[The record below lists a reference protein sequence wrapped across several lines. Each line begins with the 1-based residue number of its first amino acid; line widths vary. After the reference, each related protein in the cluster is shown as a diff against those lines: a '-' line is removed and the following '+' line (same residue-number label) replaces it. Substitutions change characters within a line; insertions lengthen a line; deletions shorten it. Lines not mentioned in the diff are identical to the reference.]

1 MAKLVASKAVR
12 SAELYTR
19 REFWGRLYAWPFIA
33 LYGIPLFLAIKDFN
47 GYFAHVEYFYIS
59 LGFVATL
66 HILTSL
72 SCQWN
77 LAVKAF
83 VVFKKEYVVNRA
95 EYVLVYPPVHQGSG
109 SFCKI
114 ISSKEEGIHFYF
126 QKLKFVFDDERK
138 QFKRLAY
145 PCESNPPIS
154 ELQTSRGLADR
165 ASVEKMTLDFGLNR
179 FDIPSPTFKEL
190 FKEHAVAPF
199 FVFQMFC
206 VVLWF
211 FDEFWY
217 YSLFTLVMLVG
228 FESTVVYQRLRTL
241 TEFRSLAIKPF
252 PVQVFRESEWFTLSS
267 DMILPGDIC
276 SITRTSEETA
286 VPCDMIIIDG
296 ALIANEAM
304 LTGESTPLLKES
316 IRLREGDDVFNPEG
330 LDEVAMLYGGT
341 KVLQVTPTTDFHISA
356 PDGGCIALALKTGF
370 GTSQGRL
377 VRTMVFSTEHET
389 ANNVEALLF
398 ILFLMVFAIAA
409 AAYVWIEGTKNLQRK
424 RSKLILDCILI
435 ITSVVPPELP
445 MELSLAVN
453 TSLMALSKLAIFCTE
468 PFRIPFAGKLDI
480 CCFDKTGTLTS
491 ENLVVEGVACNLKDL
506 RELVAADA
514 VPASTTHVLAA
525 AHALALIP
533 EGVVGD
539 PMEKATL
546 EAIGWELQD
555 GNVVSGRET
564 SIQVLRRFQFSSS
577 LKRMST
583 VSRFARGRSELLVA
597 VKGAPEV
604 IQTMLSKVPTGYETA
619 YKHFGRRGNRVLALA
634 YKFMPQGQVDRL
646 ARDEVESNLTFAGFL
661 VFHNPL
667 KEDSIQA
674 IATLNA
680 SAHRVIMITGDNALT
695 ACHVAT
701 EVGIAE
707 RELLIIDNH
716 GDKLSCVSVDEA
728 TSFELTFNGTLP
740 QDLAPYDLCIT
751 GPALALCEGRPIFLD
766 LLERVWVYARVSP
779 SQKEDI
785 LSGLK
790 RLGYITLMCG
800 DGTNDVGALKQA
812 HIGVALLDGT
822 PEDLDKIAKRAHI
835 ERMQHMHEKQK
846 EMAARFNLPS
856 PPPPPALV
864 RALGMEPAPGQPSD
878 AAALSERLMAELD
891 DEVPVLKFGDASV
904 ASPFTS
910 KLASIVSVI
919 NIIRQGRCTL
929 VATTQMYKILALN
942 CLISAYSLSVLYL
955 DGIKYGDYQATI
967 SGMLLAVCFLCISK
981 AKPLPELA
989 SQRPQTNIFN
999 RYLITSVMGQF
1010 AVHIAS
1016 LIYIVQQAKAFE
1028 VQKPVDLDGPFVP
1041 SLLNSAV
1048 FLISLSLQV
1057 STFVINYQGHPF
1069 RESLKENTAMY
1080 YGLLSCGFVSFACAV
1095 ELFPSLNSFLSLVP
1109 FPPPFRNR
1117 LVVGLALDFGL
1128 AYLIEVGADRLFANK
1143 AAKAIARR
1151 PQLK

>member
-1 MAKLVASKAVR
+1 MHV
-12 SAELYTR
+12 Y
-19 REFWGRLYAWPFIA
+19 RENKW
-33 LYGIPLFLAIKDFN
+33 
-47 GYFAHVEYFYIS
+47 
-59 LGFVATL
+59 
-66 HILTSL
+66 
-72 SCQWN
+72 
-77 LAVKAF
+77 
-83 VVFKKEYVVNRA
+83 
-95 EYVLVYPPVHQGSG
+95 VL
-109 SFCKI
+109 
-114 ISSKEEGIHFYF
+114 
-126 QKLKFVFDDERK
+126 
-138 QFKRLAY
+138 
-145 PCESNPPIS
+145 
-154 ELQTSRGLADR
+154 
-165 ASVEKMTLDFGLNR
+165 LN
-179 FDIPSPTFKEL
+179 
-190 FKEHAVAPF
+190 
-199 FVFQMFC
+199 
-206 VVLWF
+206 
-211 FDEFWY
+211 
-217 YSLFTLVMLVG
+217 
-228 FESTVVYQRLRTL
+228 
-241 TEFRSLAIKPF
+241 
-252 PVQVFRESEWFTLSS
+252 S
-267 DMILPGDIC
+267 DMLLPGDVC
-276 SITRTSEETA
+276 SITRTSDETA

-296 ALIANEAM
+296 TSIVNEAM

-316 IRLREGDDVFNPEG
+316 IRLREGDDVFDPEG
-330 LDEVAMLYGGT
+330 LDKISMLYGGT
-341 KVLQVTPTTDFHISA
+341 KILQVTPSADFRISA

-377 VRTMVFSTEHET
+377 VRTMVFSTEHES
-389 ANNVEALLF
+389 ANNAEALLF

-424 RSKLILDCILI
+424 RSKLVLDCILI

-453 TSLMALSKLAIFCTE
+453 TSLMALAKLAIFCTE
-468 PFRIPFAGKLDI
+468 PFRIPFAGKIDI

-491 ENLVVEGVACNLKDL
+491 ENLVVEGVACDPKDL
-506 RELVAADA
+506 QSLVSADT
-514 VPASTTHVLAA
+514 VPPTATYVLAA

-546 EAIGWELQD
+546 EAIGWEMQAD
-555 GNVVSGRET
+555 NVVSGNNA
-564 SIQVLRRFQFSSS
+564 SLQILRRFQFSSS

-583 VSRFARGRSELLVA
+583 ISKFTRGGYSERLVA
-597 VKGAPEV
+597 VKGAPEI
-604 IQTMLSKVPTGYETA
+604 IQARLANVPKGYEA
-619 YKHFGRRGNRVLALA
+619 AFKHFGRRGNRVLALA
-634 YKFMPQGQVDRL
+634 YKKITSQTAVDQL
-646 ARDEVESNLTFAGFL
+646 VRDDVETGLTFAGFL

-674 IATLNA
+674 IAMLNA
-680 SAHRVIMITGDNALT
+680 SAHRVVMITGDNALT

-707 RELLIIDNH
+707 RELLIIDERE
-716 GDKLSCVSVDEA
+716 GKLSCSSVDE
-728 TSFELTFNGTLP
+728 SKCFDLDLGGLVP
-740 QDLAPYDLCIT
+740 QQLAPYDLCIT
-751 GPALALCEGRPIFLD
+751 GPALALCEGRPLFSA

-779 SQKEDI
+779 GQKEDI

-822 PEDLDKIAKRAHI
+822 PEDLEKIAKRSYI
-835 ERMQHMHEKQK
+835 ERMQQMYEKQK
-846 EMAARFNLPS
+846 EMALRFNMPV

-864 RALGMEPAPGQPSD
+864 RALGMEPPPRGGSQQLD
-878 AAALSERLMAELD
+878 TAALSERLMAELD

-910 KLASIVSVI
+910 KLASIVSVT

-999 RYLITSVMGQF
+999 KYLMTSVMGQF

-1028 VQKPVDLDGPFVP
+1028 IQKPVDLDGPFEP

-1080 YGLLSCGFVSFACAV
+1080 YGLLSCGFVSFACAT
-1095 ELFPSLNSFLSLVP
+1095 ELFPSLNSLLSLVP
-1109 FPPPFRNR
+1109 FPPEFRNQ
-1117 LVVGLALDFGL
+1117 LVLGLSLDFGL
-1128 AYLIEVGADRLFANK
+1128 AYLIELAADRLFANK
-1143 AAKAIARR
+1143 EAKAIARR
-1151 PQLK
+1151 PQAK